1 MSKYNRVSLISFLEA
16 LRALNP
22 ELHDKTVET
31 FAENAKALLNQETQ
45 PVGEPPRKVI
55 APRGWDKVS
64 A

>member
-1 MSKYNRVSLISFLEA
+1 MSKYTRVSLSSFLDA

-22 ELHDKTVET
+22 ELADETVNK
-31 FAENAKALLNQETQ
+31 FAETVKGLLNQETQ

-55 APRGWDKVS
+55 APRGWDKVT